1 MTRPHRNR
9 PLVFA
14 LYLNAGLLAAILLA
28 MVSRGGTGAL
38 LPSAQAAIPAP
49 APIAGGNGMYVMP
62 AQFLS
67 QVWGCYVLDTE
78 QQTLAAYGWY
88 GVASKPELKLI
99 GARNIRWDRKLT
111 NFNTSPD
118 PEEIHKLTD
127 LQQNPIRGARRAV
140 EPANA
145 PATQPAAV
153 QELNQ

>member
-1 MTRPHRNR
+1 
-9 PLVFA
+9 

-49 APIAGGNGMYVMP
+49 APIAGGNGVYVMP
-62 AQFLS
+62 AQFLNT
-67 QVWGCYVLDTE
+67 VWGCYLLDTE
-78 QQTLAAYGWY
+78 QQTLTAYGWY
-88 GVASKPELKLI
+88 GASSKPELKLI

-111 NFNTSPD
+111 NYNTSPD

-140 EPANA
+140 EPA
-145 PATQPAAV
+145 TQPTAV
-153 QELNQ
+153 PELNQ